1 MSALP
6 RPAPGF
12 DQPLALLEA
21 CHDRIESRCVLLLR
35 LADHLRDQ
43 GLDED
48 ARLAARQILSY
59 FDDAGVK
66 HHQDEEQD
74 LFPVV
79 LEMAGEARE
88 ALERLIAALR
98 EDHRQMERLW
108 AEIREPLAAIR
119 DGNGAELD
127 RDLALR
133 FQALY
138 LPHIEREER
147 ELLPAAARLLTA
159 EQIRRLGASMAARRG
174 LKLALEE

>member
-35 LADHLRDQ
+35 LVDHLEKQ

-74 LFPVV
+74 LFPVL
-79 LEMAGEARE
+79 LETAGEARE
-88 ALERLIAALR
+88 ALERLIDGLR
-98 EDHRQMERLW
+98 EDHRRMERLW

-119 DGNGAELD
+119 DGNGAELV

-174 LKLALEE
+174 LRLAPGE

>member
-21 CHDRIESRCVLLLR
+21 CHDRVESRCVLLLR
-35 LADHLRDQ
+35 LADHLQDQ

-74 LFPVV
+74 LFPLM
-79 LEMAGEARE
+79 LEMCGEAQRE

-98 EDHRQMERLW
+98 QDHRHMERLW
-108 AEIREPLAAIR
+108 AEIRGPLTTIR
-119 DGNGAELD
+119 DGGRVELD
-127 RDLALR
+127 RDLARR

-147 ELLPAAARLLTA
+147 ELLPVAARLLTA
-159 EQIRRLGASMAARRG
+159 EQLRRLGASMAARRG
-174 LKLALEE
+174 LRLAP